1 MHTHRMLR
9 LIITGVGITAAAGM
23 LWALG
28 GGVHGVWIG
37 IALVGIVL
45 GGVDAEEER
54 HRQTV
59 PFFLENPMPMWIFD
73 LETLRILTV
82 NPAACK
88 VYGYTYDEMMDLT
101 IKDLRPKEQASM
113 VEKYVQRPNAS
124 TSLLVEQG
132 IWLHKTKDGRE
143 FFVKIFSHLVT
154 YDGRKAR
161 FVMALDVDAQVQS
174 EMASAQELAL
184 SAKRTAYL
192 ESLLENQTNLLLMRV
207 SVDGIYTYVNKA
219 LAARIGLPQAA
230 ILGRKVEEVLPP
242 DNLQEVKRL
251 ILECIDNPGEP
262 ISLQFVRTLPNGDRI
277 ISDWDYVAI
286 TNENGDVAE
295 IQGMGLDVTEK
306 VRYLKEL
313 TRYKGRLET
322 ILESITDGFFVLD
335 LDWRFIYINTI
346 AASLYNRSPEELI
359 GKYIWNLMPAE
370 REAELRPLL
379 EKALSEG
386 KGYHDLRHFP
396 ELDMWIEVDVYV
408 TPEGIAINSKNVTE
422 REAQKKQIAASEA
435 QLKDIAWVQS
445 HKVRAPLA
453 NILGLVQI
461 FNRAQPADPFNVQV
475 LDMLQDAARRLDE
488 VIHEVVQKTHDGR

>member
-1 MHTHRMLR
+1 M
-9 LIITGVGITAAAGM
+9 GAPG
-23 LWALG
+23 WAPYLLLG
-28 GGVHGVWIG
+28 GMACI
-37 IALVGIVL
+37 GIVL
-45 GGVDAEEER
+45 GGVETEEER

-73 LETLRILTV
+73 LETLRILTA

-88 VYGYTYDEMMDLT
+88 TYGYTYEEMLGLT
-101 IKDLRPKEQASM
+101 ILDLRPAEQAPV
-113 VEKYVQRPNAS
+113 VEKYVQRPNAG

-132 IWLHKTKDGRE
+132 IWLHKTRDGRE

-154 YDGRKAR
+154 YEGRKGR

-174 EMASAQELAL
+174 EMASTQQLAL
-184 SAKRTAYL
+184 SVKRTAYL
-192 ESLLENQTNLLLMRV
+192 ESLLENQTNLLLVRV
-207 SVDGIYTYVNKA
+207 SVDGIYTYVNQA
-219 LAARIGLPQAA
+219 LAQRIGLPQAA
-230 ILGRKVEEVLPP
+230 ILGRKVEDVVPP

-251 ILECIDNPGEP
+251 ILECIDNPGQP
-262 ISLQFVRTLPNGDRI
+262 VSLQFVRTLPNGDRI

-286 TNENGDVAE
+286 TNENGDVVE

-313 TRYKGRLET
+313 TRYKSRLET

-346 AASLYNRSPEELI
+346 AASLYNRSPEDLI
-359 GKYIWNLMPAE
+359 GTCIWDLVPRE
-370 REAELRPLL
+370 RESELRPLL
-379 EKALSEG
+379 EKALEG
-386 KGYHDLRHFP
+386 QKGYHDLRYFS
-396 ELDMWIEVDVYV
+396 ELGMWIEVDVYV
-408 TPEGIAINSKNVTE
+408 TPEGIAINSKDVTE
-422 REAQKKQIAASEA
+422 REIQKKQLAASEA

-461 FNRAQPADPFNVQV
+461 FNRVQPDDPFNVQV
-475 LDMLQDAARRLDE
+475 LDMLQEAARRLDE
-488 VIHEVVQKTHDGR
+488 VIHEVVQKAHEGR